1 MTTLNTV
8 FRTALTTAVVAGALA
23 AQATTASA
31 VSLRVKV
38 ACTGDYLNYCS
49 QHAPGSTATKRC
61 MRANG
66 SKLSKRCVNA
76 LVAAGYVS
84 KAEVKR
90 RSARR
95 H

>member
-1 MTTLNTV
+1 MTTLTQIA
-8 FRTALTTAVVAGALA
+8 RTALTTAIVAGALA

-38 ACTGDYLNYCS
+38 SCTGDYLNYCS
-49 QHAPGSTATKRC
+49 QHAPGSAATKRC

-76 LVAAGYVS
+76 LISAGMVS

-90 RSARR
+90 RSAR
-95 H
+95 HH